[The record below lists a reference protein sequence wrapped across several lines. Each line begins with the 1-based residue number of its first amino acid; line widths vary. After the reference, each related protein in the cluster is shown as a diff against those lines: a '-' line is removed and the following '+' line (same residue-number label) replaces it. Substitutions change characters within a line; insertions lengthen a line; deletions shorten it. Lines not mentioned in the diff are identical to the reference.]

1 MEKRMKMA
9 MNLAVATTVRSR
21 SLIKPR
27 FAALA
32 VGLALAF
39 GAGAPNTA
47 VASGVPV
54 FDGAGWFETMMGRL
68 QTMYEYVKDNTRW
81 LAVLKDVS
89 DAVIQAYGIFKSF
102 GLPPGAILTPV
113 PDTYLVNESCGS
125 PNDLSVD
132 SLLGYFVFNSKG
144 DWKAQQRQIC
154 VNIRMMQNRKYNDS
168 VAFITQTIPQMDQL
182 MEAINKLRKVSNL
195 SGNVAAVD
203 SDSLRTANELAVQAQ
218 SWQARMKAYDA
229 YIEVMEANQR
239 VVAEA
244 ALKGEPG
251 GKKLASD
258 LVKTVSLKAALSI
271 K

>member
-1 MEKRMKMA
+1 MNMA
-9 MNLAVATTVRSR
+9 TET
-21 SLIKPR
+21 SLHSHRLINPR

-39 GAGAPNTA
+39 GAGAPTTA

-54 FDGAGWFETMMGRL
+54 YDGANWFEKLMDRL
-68 QTMYEYVKDNTRW
+68 QSMGEFVKDNTRW
-81 LAVLKDVS
+81 VTLLKSVT
-89 DAVIQAYGIFKSF
+89 DAIIQAQGIFKSF

-113 PDTYLVNESCGS
+113 PDDYLVEQACGPKDGS
-125 PNDLSVD
+125 AMEQLFS
-132 SLLGYFVFNSKG
+132 YFVFNPTG

-168 VAFITQTIPQMDQL
+168 VTFINQTIPQMDQL
-182 MEAINKLRKVSNL
+182 MAVINKARAASNL
-195 SGNVAAVD
+195 AGSVTAVD
-203 SDSLRTANELAVQAQ
+203 SDSLRTANELAVQSQ

-239 VVAEA
+239 VVAQA
-244 ALKGEPG
+244 ALKGDPSG
-251 GKKLASD
+251 MKLASD
-258 LVKTVSLKAALSI
+258 LVKTASLKAALSI

>member
-1 MEKRMKMA
+1 MKTA
-9 MNLAVATTVRSR
+9 MNMAVGNTARSGGR
-21 SLIKPR
+21 IKPR

-39 GAGAPNTA
+39 GAGAPTTA
-47 VASGVPV
+47 VAGGVPV

-81 LAVLKDVS
+81 LAVLKQIS
-89 DAVIQAYGIFKSF
+89 DAMIEAYGIFKSF

-113 PDTYLVNESCGS
+113 PEDYLVAESCGTG
-125 PNDLSVD
+125 NGLSVD
-132 SLLGYFVFNSKG
+132 TLFSLFNFKPEG
-144 DWKAQQRQIC
+144 DWKVQQRQIC

-168 VAFITQTIPQMDQL
+168 VKFINDTIPSMDQL
-182 MEAINKLRKVSNL
+182 MTAINNLRKLGNL
-195 SGNVAAVD
+195 RGNVDAVN

-251 GKKLASD
+251 GKKFVSE
-258 LVKTVSLKAALSI
+258 LVKTAALKAALSV